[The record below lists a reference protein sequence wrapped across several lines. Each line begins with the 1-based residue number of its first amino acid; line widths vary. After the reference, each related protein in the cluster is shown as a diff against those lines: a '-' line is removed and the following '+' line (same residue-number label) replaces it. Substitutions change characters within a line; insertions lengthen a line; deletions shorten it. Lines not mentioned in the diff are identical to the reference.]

1 MDDPGAVTINVP
13 PATLVQADPRRLE
26 QVVANLVDNALQHG
40 VAPVTV
46 ELVPSGPGTV
56 QIAVVDHGDGVP
68 EAQVP
73 TLFGRVAA
81 LSRRN
86 RDRSRGTGL
95 GLSLVQG
102 LVQAMGGQV
111 AYERDTAGGARFT
124 VSLPAA
130 RRP

>member
-1 MDDPGAVTINVP
+1 
-13 PATLVQADPRRLE
+13 VQADPRRLE

-40 VAPVTV
+40 AAPVRV
-46 ELVPSGPGTV
+46 ELAATTHGSV
-56 QIAVVDHGDGVP
+56 QFAVVDHGAGVP
-68 EAQVP
+68 ESQVS
-73 TLFGRVAA
+73 TIFARVAS

-111 AYERDTAGGARFT
+111 AYEPGQDGGARFL
-124 VSLPAA
+124 VSLPTA